1 MSGFLSTLLNYRSE
15 LPRTRTGFQG
25 LGDALVAS
33 VPVTTQ
39 NIQTLIAQFANQ
51 SGVGPA
57 LALAV
62 AKLESNFDPNATGSN
77 GDAGIFQLLPGTAA
91 DLGVTDPYDPV
102 QNIQAGVLYLAQLL
116 QKYSG
121 DVTTA
126 LEAYNGGQ
134 GNVDRGTI
142 PSAAQAYPGLVMAN
156 IPFAQSILASLGFS
170 APSAPAGSSFSVA
183 TDNSTPSSYSIATD
197 NSTTDAGID
206 LSGGSSGLAWLALG
220 VAVFAVWWV
229 TR

>member
-1 MSGFLSTLLNYRSE
+1 MN
-15 LPRTRTGFQG
+15 
-25 LGDALVAS
+25 
-33 VPVTTQ
+33 TTQ

-51 SGVGPA
+51 FSVDPA

-62 AKLESNFDPNATGSN
+62 AQRESNFDPNATGSN

-102 QNIQAGVLYLAQLL
+102 QNIQGGVLYLAQLL
-116 QKYSG
+116 QKYDG

-134 GNVDRGTI
+134 GNVDRGTL
-142 PSAAQAYPGLVMAN
+142 SAAAQAYPGQVLAL

-170 APSAPAGSSFSVA
+170 APSAPAGPVLSIA
-183 TDNSTPSSYSIATD
+183 ADDSTPGT
-197 NSTTDAGID
+197 GID
-206 LSGGSSGLAWLALG
+206 LSGGSSGLVWLAIG
-220 VAVFAVWWV
+220 AAVFAVWLV